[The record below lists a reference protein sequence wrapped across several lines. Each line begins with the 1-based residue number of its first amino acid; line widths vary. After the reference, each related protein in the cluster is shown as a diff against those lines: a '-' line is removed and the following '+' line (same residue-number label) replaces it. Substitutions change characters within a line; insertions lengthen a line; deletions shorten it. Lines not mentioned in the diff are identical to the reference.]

1 MKRGERGERGQAG
14 GVEALAFGVLVFVVG
29 TLLVGNAWAVIDA
42 KLAVASAA
50 REGARTY
57 AESGTSG
64 AEAAAPASR
73 AADAAAKTLGRTA
86 DVTIQLD
93 DAGYRRCARAV
104 VRVSTS
110 VPVIRLPFIG
120 VRAGHIAVSADHAVL
135 VDPYRSGLPGVT
147 RC

>member
-1 MKRGERGERGQAG
+1 VRRSEQGQAG

-42 KLAVASAA
+42 KLAVGSAA

-57 AESGTSG
+57 AESGISDAG
-64 AEAAAPASR
+64 AAPPASR
-73 AADAAAKTLGRTA
+73 AADAAVQSLGRTA
-86 DVTIQLD
+86 DVVIQLD
-93 DAGYRRCARAV
+93 DSGYRRCARAV
-104 VRVSTS
+104 VRVTTS

-135 VDPYRSGLPGVT
+135 VDPYRSGVPGAA